1 MFGKL
6 MKYEMRYLIRIF
18 APMWVIVLALCTFS
32 RLTIRPDLDG
42 MMYMEGIQALLPVLA
57 IMLAVTAIITMMIV
71 ATVVLLQRFYKGMYG
86 DEGYLMF
93 TLPVT
98 TGSLIHSKALSA
110 VVMMVVSALVTWIGV
125 LIMVSYP
132 QIWGELDMNWSEMFQ
147 MVLEMNGLSG
157 LEPVA
162 LAFWVVIAGVMSMV
176 QGIYLIYFAISI
188 GQLWKKHPVM
198 GAIGAYY
205 VLSLVASFS
214 IGGLGNTKLENIMN
228 HFVTADLEYGALLA
242 IILIAAT
249 LYCLLWTVIS
259 FFGTKLILDRKLNI
273 Q

>member
-132 QIWGELDMNWSEMFQ
+132 QIWGELDMN
-147 MVLEMNGLSG
+147 
-157 LEPVA
+157 
-162 LAFWVVIAGVMSMV
+162 
-176 QGIYLIYFAISI
+176 
-188 GQLWKKHPVM
+188 
-198 GAIGAYY
+198 
-205 VLSLVASFS
+205 
-214 IGGLGNTKLENIMN
+214 
-228 HFVTADLEYGALLA
+228 
-242 IILIAAT
+242 
-249 LYCLLWTVIS
+249 
-259 FFGTKLILDRKLNI
+259 
-273 Q
+273 